1 MGDHT
6 TQVVRGVVRALLL
19 LAFTGCDSSSAPG
32 DGALP
37 IGACTTDDRCDDGVF
52 CNGVERCVPT
62 DPRADAAGCVLGMA
76 APCVADQV
84 CIEAEDR
91 CETICE
97 RTRDA
102 DGDGRAALECGG
114 DDCDDADAERYPGNT
129 EVCDPEGHDEDCDPD
144 TLGPRDADGDG
155 SLAAVCC
162 NPDGAGGTR
171 CGEDCDDL
179 RASVRPGATEV
190 CNGFDDDCDG
200 SADEGVLVAGFADL
214 DGDLHGDPEAAAM
227 ACPGAAHFSTEND
240 DCDDTRREV
249 HGAQVEICDGRDNDC
264 DGVTDE
270 ETRPVTWYVDG
281 DGDGFGR
288 ASGGT
293 TVACVPPEG
302 YALLPFDCDDD
313 AAGVNPAATE
323 RCNGLDDDCNGLADY
338 AIGPN
343 DFEDD
348 DGDGRVD
355 DACVGFGDD
364 CDDTDP
370 DTYPGA
376 PSLCDGRDRDC
387 DGTPDVDGEPR
398 PWYLDRD
405 RDGHGD
411 PDDVTMVCAPP
422 AGRVTRGDDCDDSSA
437 AIAPGAV
444 DRCGGGDDDCDG
456 TIDEDAAQIAFYADG
471 DGDGS
476 GGGEPVLA
484 CAPPTGHGLFPMDCD
499 DADATQFPGNVEV
512 CDGDDEDC
520 DGMTDEGGDALCV
533 APGANA
539 RCTAAGCVIDAC
551 TGGLLDCDRDPSTG
565 CEVDPSADSAH
576 CGACDVSCGPY
587 AHASGM
593 CVAGACD
600 FDCDA
605 GYADCDLSSAN
616 DCESELLTSP
626 IDCGACGNRCPA
638 AANATPACAAGS
650 CTIECMPGFEDC
662 NGMAADGCES
672 VPLSDPANCGTC
684 GNACAGADALCVRG
698 ACQTNPFGSD
708 GSEDAFMPTSSMVL
722 PAGVHQFTEIIIPA
736 GVTITTDGD
745 GVLDLRASGRVVV
758 NGVINVSG
766 ARGGGG
772 ASASACPSPRVNGG
786 GGDTGIAGGVGATG
800 VDTGCQPRGGG
811 GSGAAGT
818 NGGACGAGGLS
829 TAVRL
834 AARAPARAAVVAAT
848 RAAAAAQ
855 VRTRGASA
863 RAFRASR
870 SAVRGV
876 SSAEPSKAEAAS
888 RPRGSTPVRRAS
900 AAPRAV
906 VEASARTRSRISR
919 WRARSVPEAVAVAE
933 QAPRARPIAS
943 AVAAEQAVAA
953 RFASLARCRSRS
965 GLRRGSTPTAGL
977 VALRPA
983 AASRVRAPA
992 AVVRVASS
1000 TSRRRSFA
1008 STESCGRSVARA
1020 APKAAARAGS
1030 GACESRP

>member
-1 MGDHT
+1 
-6 TQVVRGVVRALLL
+6 
-19 LAFTGCDSSSAPG
+19 
-32 DGALP
+32 
-37 IGACTTDDRCDDGVF
+37 
-52 CNGVERCVPT
+52 
-62 DPRADAAGCVLGMA
+62 
-76 APCVADQV
+76 
-84 CIEAEDR
+84 
-91 CETICE
+91 
-97 RTRDA
+97 
-102 DGDGRAALECGG
+102 
-114 DDCDDADAERYPGNT
+114 
-129 EVCDPEGHDEDCDPD
+129 
-144 TLGPRDADGDG
+144 
-155 SLAAVCC
+155 
-162 NPDGAGGTR
+162 
-171 CGEDCDDL
+171 
-179 RASVRPGATEV
+179 
-190 CNGFDDDCDG
+190 
-200 SADEGVLVAGFADL
+200 
-214 DGDLHGDPEAAAM
+214 
-227 ACPGAAHFSTEND
+227 
-240 DCDDTRREV
+240 
-249 HGAQVEICDGRDNDC
+249 
-264 DGVTDE
+264 
-270 ETRPVTWYVDG
+270 
-281 DGDGFGR
+281 
-288 ASGGT
+288 
-293 TVACVPPEG
+293 
-302 YALLPFDCDDD
+302 
-313 AAGVNPAATE
+313 
-323 RCNGLDDDCNGLADY
+323 
-338 AIGPN
+338 
-343 DFEDD
+343 
-348 DGDGRVD
+348 
-355 DACVGFGDD
+355 
-364 CDDTDP
+364 DP

-600 FDCDA
+600 FDCDV

-650 CTIECMPGFEDC
+650 CTIDCMPGFEDC

-772 ASASACPSPRVNGG
+772 ASASASPSPRVHGG
-786 GGDTGIAGGVGATG
+786 GGESGSA
-800 VDTGCQPRGGG
+800 GGG
-811 GSGAAGT
+811 GG
-818 NGGACGAGGLS
+818 
-829 TAVRL
+829 
-834 AARAPARAAVVAAT
+834 
-848 RAAAAAQ
+848 
-855 VRTRGASA
+855 
-863 RAFRASR
+863 
-870 SAVRGV
+870 
-876 SSAEPSKAEAAS
+876 
-888 RPRGSTPVRRAS
+888 
-900 AAPRAV
+900 
-906 VEASARTRSRISR
+906 
-919 WRARSVPEAVAVAE
+919 
-933 QAPRARPIAS
+933 
-943 AVAAEQAVAA
+943 
-953 RFASLARCRSRS
+953 
-965 GLRRGSTPTAGL
+965 
-977 VALRPA
+977 
-983 AASRVRAPA
+983 
-992 AVVRVASS
+992 
-1000 TSRRRSFA
+1000 
-1008 STESCGRSVARA
+1008 
-1020 APKAAARAGS
+1020 
-1030 GACESRP
+1030 